1 MARKKRSAR
10 WLQGHR
16 LEEILDWEQ
25 GFLSQDDSDELEM
38 HMRVCED
45 CRRTLSEV
53 ENCLPETLPET
64 RMSRLHGMDDE
75 MDVYE
80 MMVWRSNGR
89 L

>member
-1 MARKKRSAR
+1 MKRPLR
-10 WLQGHR
+10 R
-16 LEEILDWEQ
+16 LAGSGSLGSDASGIPQ

-38 HMRVCED
+38 HVRVCED